1 MSFKRP
7 CDPQKGRKNIGDLYV
22 EKKTYHDP
30 DNQRHWQ
37 RRTSDSDMLK
47 ILEKTH
53 VTVFVYGNTE
63 SEFDRRRSRWNQ
75 LQRIRKD
82 HD

>member
-1 MSFKRP
+1 MILTIRIT
-7 CDPQKGRKNIGDLYV
+7 DNV
-22 EKKTYHDP
+22 EHP
-30 DNQRHWQ
+30 IP
-37 RRTSDSDMLK
+37 DMLK
-47 ILEKTH
+47 ILKKTH